1 MATELQIA
9 VSRNNGARSQG
20 PVTIEGKARSSRN
33 AVRHGLTAKT
43 VVLNNEDPAQFK
55 ILCENLAN
63 DYEPQTEYEQEL
75 VGQLAGARWK
85 LRRCN
90 IVEKG
95 IFDKAVDEMRP
106 RIEAEYEGADEEMVT
121 IFALEQAIDSPQL
134 KSLRRYMTQIL
145 RVERHASSQLEKIRR
160 ERPPQPPAAVP
171 ASENAS
177 QRNEPG
183 EKRPENAALP
193 NEPDQMAETGQIH
206 RVPAIPERL

>member
-9 VSRNNGARSQG
+9 ASRINGARSQG
-20 PVTIEGKARSSRN
+20 PVSIDGKARSSQN

-63 DYEPQTEYEQEL
+63 DYQPQTEYEHEL
-75 VGQLAGARWK
+75 VSQLAGARWK

-95 IFDKAVDEMRP
+95 IFDKAVDEIRP
-106 RIEAEYEGADEEMVT
+106 KIQAEYEGADEEMVT
-121 IFALEQAIDSPQL
+121 IFALEQAIDSPRL

-145 RVERHASSQLEKIRR
+145 REERHASSQLEKIRR
-160 ERPPQPPAAVP
+160 ERPPQPPAP
-171 ASENAS
+171 AAEEKNAPVRKEPGEREPENDAS
-177 QRNEPG
+177 RNEPG
-183 EKRPENAALP
+183 KSGL
-193 NEPDQMAETGQIH
+193 TGQIGP
-206 RVPAIPERL
+206 VPVDQERR

>member
-9 VSRNNGARSQG
+9 ASRFNGAKSQG
-20 PVTIEGKARSSRN
+20 PVSIDGKARSSQN

-63 DYEPQTEYEQEL
+63 DYQPQTEYEHEL
-75 VGQLAGARWK
+75 VSQLAGARWK

-90 IVEKG
+90 ILEKG
-95 IFDKAVDEMRP
+95 IFDKAVDEIRP
-106 RIEAEYEGADEEMVT
+106 KIQAEYEGADEEMVT

-145 RVERHASSQLEKIRR
+145 REERHASSQLEKIRR
-160 ERPPQPPAAVP
+160 ERPPQPPAP
-171 ASENAS
+171 AAEEKNAPV
-177 QRNEPG
+177 RNEPG
-183 EKRPENAALP
+183 EKRPENGGAR
-193 NEPDQMAETGQIH
+193 NEPDQSTETGQIN
-206 RVPAIPERL
+206 RVAAIQERR

>member
-9 VSRNNGARSQG
+9 ASRNNGARSQG
-20 PVTIEGKARSSRN
+20 PVSIDGKARSSRN

-55 ILCENLAN
+55 ILCETLSN
-63 DYEPQTEYEQEL
+63 DYEPRTEYEHEL
-75 VGQLAGARWK
+75 VSQLAGARWK

-95 IFDKAVDEMRP
+95 IFDKAVDEIRP
-106 RIEAEYEGADEEMVT
+106 KIQAEYEGADEEMVT

-145 RVERHASSQLEKIRR
+145 REESHASSQLEKIRR
-160 ERPPQPPAAVP
+160 ERPSQPPQAVP
-171 ASENAS
+171 ASENAPT
-177 QRNEPG
+177 RNEPG
-183 EKRPENAALP
+183 EKRPENTAAR
-193 NEPDQMAETGQIH
+193 NEPDQNGRTGQIGP
-206 RVPAIPERL
+206 VPVQPERL